1 MMARRI
7 SLILVVED
15 DAFKLDRVTACL
27 KPLSG
32 NSSITVVKSVQ
43 GAVSAIANERFDF
56 ILLDM
61 SLPTIDDLKP
71 GGGAGTSLLS
81 GGLEVIMVFFLL
93 GRRERVIVLTQYPEI
108 EIEGKLV
115 PLDRVQAILDEMFEV
130 VIDSVIL
137 YRQSLSEWEA
147 ELLRSLEQ

>member
-1 MMARRI
+1 M
-7 SLILVVED
+7 
-15 DAFKLDRVTACL
+15 TACL

-61 SLPTIDDLKP
+61 SLPTHDLKP

-81 GGLEVIMVFFLL
+81 GGLEVIMDLSLL

-108 EIEGKLV
+108 EIEGELV

-137 YRQSLSEWEA
+137 YRQSRASGKPSYCARWSNKMNVLILEA
-147 ELLRSLEQ
+147 GR